1 MQKMFR
7 FLSAASAAALLSLAA
22 CQPEP
27 ETINAGADD
36 PQAAELAK
44 AKPVELPPSIASSAA
59 YRCKDNS
66 LVYVDLMSDQKT
78 ANLRTEKDG
87 PPTTL
92 RAPEA
97 GQPYTAEGYSLT
109 GDAKQI
115 TLTAPGKG
123 TQACHA

>member
-1 MQKMFR
+1 MQNMSR
-7 FLSAASAAALLSLAA
+7 ILHTATAAALLSVAA
-22 CQPEP
+22 CEQEP
-27 ETINAGADD
+27 ETIDSGPAD

-66 LVYVDLMSDQKT
+66 LIYVDLMSDRKT
-78 ANLRTEKDG
+78 AYLRSERGGT
-87 PPTTL
+87 PTILT
-92 RAPEA
+92 APEA

-109 GDAKQI
+109 GDAKQV

-123 TQACHA
+123 TQTCHA